1 MASSKS
7 KALLAVCALVMLAAA
22 MQAYGLR
29 AVLQSKHPDNL
40 SGCFRCIKT
49 LRMSHYAEQSEDDGI
64 GNVLLL
70 CCSSMSGERKFSWPT
85 Q

>member
-40 SGCFRCIKT
+40 SGCSRCIRT
-49 LRMSHYAEQSEDDGI
+49 LRMSHYAEAVG
-64 GNVLLL
+64 GRWYWKCTAPMLFKHVW
-70 CCSSMSGERKFSWPT
+70 GR
-85 Q
+85 